1 MCAYVRMCTHT
12 FTVTLPV
19 FSVAAFY
26 LGHCYNLHRVE
37 KEEEVEEQ
45 LPQPG
50 GGEGN
55 AVGVGKEEPL
65 PQPGEGDAD
74 ADSYWNRSRIQSAEA
89 VPIRVVRRHPTHYDS
104 QVRGVCVCSILW
116 LSNAIYVIQGAA
128 AAESSEQRQMQRCLA
143 CKSAILALAAA
154 CHSPIHS
161 GPTRACSEL
170 CLICYSSC
178 NCSGPSS
185 FPAFPPSLPSSSTP
199 WTIQLLCD

>member
-1 MCAYVRMCTHT
+1 MRTYVCMCTHT

-37 KEEEVEEQ
+37 KKEEEEEQ
-45 LPQPG
+45 LPQLG

-104 QVRGVCVCSILW
+104 QVRGMCVCVQHFVTFKCNLCNSRRCCSR
-116 LSNAIYVIQGAA
+116 
-128 AAESSEQRQMQRCLA
+128 EQRQMQRQRCLA

-185 FPAFPPSLPSSSTP
+185 FAAFPPSLPSSSTP
-199 WTIQLLCD
+199 

>member
-1 MCAYVRMCTHT
+1 MCVCVYVHTHI
-12 FTVTLPV
+12 
-19 FSVAAFY
+19 
-26 LGHCYNLHRVE
+26 HCYITGLFGRRILFGSLLQFTPG
-37 KEEEVEEQ
+37 EEEEEEEQ

-55 AVGVGKEEPL
+55 AVGVGQEEPL
-65 PQPGEGDAD
+65 RQPGEGDAD

-104 QVRGVCVCSILW
+104 QVRGICECVCVQHFVTFKCNLCNSRRCCSR
-116 LSNAIYVIQGAA
+116 
-128 AAESSEQRQMQRCLA
+128 EQTQMQRQRCLA

-185 FPAFPPSLPSSSTP
+185 FPSFPPSLPSSSTP
-199 WTIQLLCD
+199 